1 LTTKVPPVKVA
12 RAVEQVRHHLSRL
25 RQRFAPSAAVMM
37 ELILNAWVA
46 QAITSAADLGVADA
60 LADGPLSGEQLAE
73 RVGADADALTRLM
86 RALIGIGVFRQCNDG
101 RYALTPLADTLRT
114 DAPVSMAGMARW
126 VGSPQHREHW
136 SHLTD
141 AIRTGNAVVPELR
154 GKPAFEYLA
163 DEVELGGIFN
173 SAMTNVSEF
182 ATAPLTAAYDFGA
195 FSTIVDVG
203 GGHGRLLAAI
213 LETAPNS
220 RGVLFDLPEVVA
232 GAPELF
238 RKYGVDDRVRI
249 EEGSFFESAPEGG
262 DAYVLKNVIHDW
274 AEDDAVRILKNIRA
288 AARTG
293 ARLLLCECHS
303 RPRPRLPRQVGGHRD
318 ARRRRR
324 VRTHRARI
332 RPPVRPSRFPV
343 ESHRRHG
350 VAAQHHRGDRG
361 VVETFTAV
369 SARLAGLL
377 RRQVQTELV
386 DGNGQEPVYCRPH

>member
-1 LTTKVPPVKVA
+1 
-12 RAVEQVRHHLSRL
+12 
-25 RQRFAPSAAVMM
+25 MM

-86 RALIGIGVFRQCNDG
+86 RALIGIGIFRQCNDG
-101 RYALTPLADTLRT
+101 CYALTPLADTLRT

-136 SHLTD
+136 SHLTG
-141 AIRTGNAVVPELR
+141 AIRTGNAVLPELR

-182 ATAPLTAAYDFGA
+182 ATVPLTAAYDFGA
-195 FSTIVDVG
+195 FGTIVDVG
-203 GGHGRLLAAI
+203 GGQGRLLAAI

-220 RGVLFDLPEVVA
+220 RGVLFDLSEVVA

-249 EEGSFFESAPEGG
+249 EEGSFFESVPEGG

-293 ARLLLCECHS
+293 ARLLLCEFVIPDHD
-303 RPRPRLPRQVGGHRD
+303 RDFHGKWVDIEMLVVAGARERTAHEYGHLFGQAGFRLD
-318 ARRRRR
+318 
-324 VRTHRARI
+324 RI
-332 RPPVRPSRFPV
+332 VDTVSPLSII
-343 ESHRRHG
+343 E
-350 VAAQHHRGDRG
+350 A
-361 VVETFTAV
+361 TAV
-369 SARLAGLL
+369 
-377 RRQVQTELV
+377 
-386 DGNGQEPVYCRPH
+386 